1 MHLRKTIGMLAV
13 CALALAACGDDDDDA
28 DSATAAESTPTA
40 ESSTAAG
47 SAPAETSAP
56 AESSAAESS
65 APAETS
71 APAESSTAAESSAP
85 SGGDNPLAEFGEDPS
100 AADPALVEKALGP
113 VEPSAPESWN
123 IVLAAIARADQNPDQ
138 ATIDKALECW
148 KEQSCDTGSGGDL
161 VMGYADGGGDT
172 VNVWRSVS
180 HMEAILQALSY
191 PEIGKIVSQAANF
204 DADPEVHANGVRF
217 LVQSGVDFIVGY
229 PDVGAALAGAVSE
242 AEAAGIPYLSFSAGY
257 VGLPGQEGALT
268 PGEDYTAVIGEDL
281 CALGES
287 FADVLNT
294 GVESG
299 EVAMLG
305 GTPGNALT
313 LGWQRCATAA
323 LADGIDLVNAPANEN
338 STTGDTYWVNTMALD
353 AVRGLL
359 TTNPEIKGWAYEYS
373 DGLYTALQAYDELG
387 IPVQNLTVALRTD
400 EQTLFCD
407 WAERNEPTYNIWYS
421 AGGNFQSR
429 VAVTAAMLKL
439 QGAEIPGEV
448 RVPHVMRQVT
458 AADCNPDR
466 VNEVVSG
473 TSLAPDSV
481 LAEMFAG

>member
-1 MHLRKTIGMLAV
+1 
-13 CALALAACGDDDDDA
+13 
-28 DSATAAESTPTA
+28 
-40 ESSTAAG
+40 
-47 SAPAETSAP
+47 
-56 AESSAAESS
+56 
-65 APAETS
+65 
-71 APAESSTAAESSAP
+71 
-85 SGGDNPLAEFGEDPS
+85 
-100 AADPALVEKALGP
+100 
-113 VEPSAPESWN
+113 
-123 IVLAAIARADQNPDQ
+123 VLAAIARANQDLDQ

-148 KEQSCDTGSGGDL
+148 GAQSCETGSGGEL
-161 VMGYADGGGDT
+161 AMGYADGGGDT

-180 HMEAILQALSY
+180 HMEAILQALTY
-191 PEIGKIVSQAANF
+191 PEIGSIVSTAANF
-204 DADPEVHANGVRF
+204 DQDPEVHANDVRF
-217 LVQSGVDFIVGY
+217 LIQSGVDFIVGY
-229 PDVGAALAGAVSE
+229 PDVGIALAGAVAE

-257 VGLPGQEGALT
+257 VGLPGQEGALV
-268 PGEDYTAVIGEDL
+268 PGEDYTAVVGEDL

-294 GVESG
+294 GVGSG

-323 LADGIDLVNAPANEN
+323 LADGVELVNPPANEDT
-338 STTGDTYWVNTMALD
+338 TTGDTFWVNTFALD

-407 WAERNEPTYNIWYS
+407 WAERAEPTYNISYS

-429 VAVTAAMLKL
+429 VAVTTAMLAL
-439 QGAEIPGEV
+439 QDAEIPGEIV
-448 RVPHVMRQVT
+448 VPHVMRQVT
-458 AADCNPDR
+458 EADCNPDR

-473 TSLAPDSV
+473 TSLVPDNV
-481 LAEMFAG
+481 LAEMFGG